1 MSGSDPSASSN
12 ATPYGTVT
20 VTPDPGFKLV
30 FDGLEAV
37 ESLGRPFLYNLDVS
51 SFKTTT
57 DLIGL
62 LGSKVTVS
70 FSTTSGPTRYFNGL
84 LTRIVYAGLVG
95 GASRYHLELRPW
107 IWMLTRSHDCKIFQN
122 MAPFDIITGVCRDA
136 GFSDF
141 ADKRQNQAG
150 STVLDYCVQYR
161 ESSLDFVTRLMEQ
174 YGIYY
179 YFEHTSDKHTLN
191 FADDPNSHT
200 ALSAS
205 ILYQR
210 QMTEMR
216 TVVDHIWEFSADLRV
231 QPGTY
236 TYRDYN
242 FTTPSADLTAKS
254 MKQGSH
260 EYGSSEIYDYP
271 GIYDT
276 AANGQKLT
284 DVRIQEIAARRQ
296 TFTGSTNARA
306 LLCGC
311 RFTLGKAE
319 NDTLS
324 KVVDQSIY
332 AEYLVIATI
341 THFGMGES
349 KSSLDMK
356 GELTDSYSCS
366 FQAIPGETPF
376 RLERQTNVPLIRGPQ
391 TAKVVGPSGQ
401 EIYTD
406 QYGRIKVQF
415 YWDRV
420 NPPDETASCW
430 IRVSQTW
437 AGAGWGSNIIPR
449 IGQEVIVAF
458 LEGNPDRPIIT
469 GTVYNANN
477 TVPYPLPD
485 NATRSTIKSNSSLG
499 GGGSNEMRF
508 EDKKGSEEV
517 MFHAQYDYN
526 KTVLHNETA
535 TITND
540 HTTTVQQGNRAITV
554 SQGNNSL
561 TVSQGNN
568 SATIKGNDSLTVSS
582 GNHSITI
589 SAGSSSVT
597 AAKSITLTV
606 GANSITIDTS
616 GVTISATKVTVQAQ
630 AALSAQ
636 GAQVSVNAQATMSLQ
651 AGGPLSV
658 QGAMVSIN

>member
-1 MSGSDPSASSN
+1 MSGSDPSDSDDASPFGS
-12 ATPYGTVT
+12 VT
-20 VTPDPGFKLV
+20 VTPDPGYKLV

-37 ESLGRPFLYNLDVS
+37 ETLGRPFLYNLDVS
-51 SFKTTT
+51 SSKTTSE
-57 DLIGL
+57 LMNL
-62 LGSKVTVS
+62 LGSKVTVT
-70 FSTTSGPTRYFNGL
+70 FKTSESDTTRYFNGM

-107 IWMLTRSHDCKIFQN
+107 IWLLTRIHDCKIFQN
-122 MAPFDIITGVCRDA
+122 MAPFDIITQVCRDA

-179 YFEHTSDKHTLN
+179 YFEHTDSKHTLN

-200 ALSAS
+200 ALADP
-205 ILYQR
+205 IQYQR
-210 QMTEMR
+210 QMTELR
-216 TVVDHIWEFSADLRV
+216 TVEDHVWEYAADLRV

-236 TYRDYN
+236 TSRDYN

-254 MKQGSH
+254 MKQGTH

-271 GIYDT
+271 GLYDT

-296 TFTGSTNARA
+296 MFTGSTNARG

-311 RFTLGKAE
+311 RFTLCAAVNNPLKQ
-319 NDTLS
+319 
-324 KVVDQSIY
+324 VVDESLY
-332 AEYLVIATI
+332 AEYLVIGTI

-349 KSSLDMK
+349 KSGSA
-356 GELTDSYSCS
+356 GELTDSYNCA
-366 FQAIPGETPF
+366 FQAIPGATPF
-376 RLERQTNVPLIRGPQ
+376 RLERQTALPLIRGPQ
-391 TAKVVGPSGQ
+391 TAKIVGPSGQ

-406 QYGRIKVQF
+406 QYGRVKVQF

-437 AGAGWGSNIIPR
+437 AGAGWGSMIIPR
-449 IGQEVIVAF
+449 IGQEVIVDF

-469 GTVYNANN
+469 GCVYNANN

-499 GGGSNEMRF
+499 GGGSNELRF

-526 KTVLHNETA
+526 KFVLHNETV
-535 TITND
+535 TITQD
-540 HTTTVQQGNRAITV
+540 HTTTVQQGKRAITV
-554 SQGNNSL
+554 SQGDNTL
-561 TVSQGNN
+561 TVSQGNK
-568 SATIKGNDSLTVSS
+568 SVTVSTGNDSLTVSS
-582 GNHSITI
+582 GNHSITV
-589 SAGSSSVT
+589 SAGSSSIT
-597 AAKSITLTV
+597 AGQSITLTV
-606 GANSITIDTS
+606 GGNSITIDTS
-616 GVTISATKVTVQAQ
+616 GVTISAT
-630 AALSAQ
+630 
-636 GAQVSVNAQATMSLQ
+636 QVSVQAQATMSLQ

>member
-1 MSGSDPSASSN
+1 MSGSDPSASST

-51 SFKTTT
+51 SSKTTS
-57 DLIGL
+57 DLISL

-70 FSTTSGPTRYFNGL
+70 FSTTSGTTRYFNGM
-84 LTRIVYAGLVG
+84 LTRIVYGGLVG

-107 IWMLTRSHDCKIFQN
+107 IWMLTRIHDCKIFQN
-122 MAPFDIITGVCRDA
+122 MAPFDIITQVCRDA

-200 ALSAS
+200 ALSAA
-205 ILYQR
+205 IQYQR
-210 QMTEMR
+210 QMTELR
-216 TVVDHIWEFSADLRV
+216 TVADHIWEFAADLRV

-260 EYGSSEIYDYP
+260 EYGTSEIYDYP

-311 RFTLGKAE
+311 RFTLSNAV
-319 NDTLS
+319 DTALN
-324 KVVDQSIY
+324 

-349 KSSLDMK
+349 KSSAQVK
-356 GELTDSYSCS
+356 GELTDSYTCS
-366 FQAIPGETPF
+366 FQAIPGATPF
-376 RLERQTNVPLIRGPQ
+376 RLERQTSVPLIRGPQ

-406 QYGRIKVQF
+406 QYGRVKVQF
-415 YWDRV
+415 FWDRV

-430 IRVSQTW
+430 IRVSQIW
-437 AGAGWGSNIIPR
+437 AGAGWGSNVIPR

-469 GTVYNANN
+469 GCVYNANN

-485 NATRSTIKSNSSLG
+485 NATRSTVKSNSSLG
-499 GGGSNEMRF
+499 GGGSNELRF

-526 KTVLHNETA
+526 KTVLHNETV
-535 TITND
+535 TITQD
-540 HTTTVQQGNRAITV
+540 HTTTVQQGNRSV
-554 SQGNNSL
+554 

-568 SATIKGNDSLTVSS
+568 SATISTGNDSLTVSS

-597 AAKSITLTV
+597 AAQSITLQV
-606 GANSITIDTS
+606 GGNSIKIDTS
-616 GVTISATKVTVQAQ
+616 GVTITATQVSVQAQ
-630 AALSAQ
+630 ASLSAQ
-636 GAQVSVNAQATMSLQ
+636 GASVSVNAQADMSLQ

>member
-1 MSGSDPSASSN
+1 MSGSDPSAN
-12 ATPYGTVT
+12 PTATPYGTVT

-37 ESLGRPFLYNLDVS
+37 ETLGRPFLYNLDVS
-51 SFKTTT
+51 STKTTSY
-57 DLIGL
+57 LMNL

-70 FSTTSGPTRYFNGL
+70 FSTTSGTTRYFNGML
-84 LTRIVYAGLVG
+84 ARIVYGGLVG

-107 IWMLTRSHDCKIFQN
+107 IWMLTRIHDCKIFQN
-122 MAPFDIITGVCRDA
+122 MAPFDIITQVCRDA

-150 STVLDYCVQYR
+150 STVLEYCVQYR

-179 YFEHTSDKHTLN
+179 YFEHTDSKHTLN

-200 ALSAS
+200 ALTAA
-205 ILYQR
+205 IQYQR

-216 TVVDHIWEFSADLRV
+216 TVADHIWEFAADLRV

-242 FTTPSADLTAKS
+242 FITPSADLTAKS
-254 MKQGSH
+254 MKQGAH
-260 EYGSSEIYDYP
+260 EFGTSEIYDYP

-296 TFTGSTNARA
+296 MFTGSTNARS

-311 RFTLGKAE
+311 RFTLSKA
-319 NDTLS
+319 
-324 KVVDQSIY
+324 VDEALN
-332 AEYLVIATI
+332 AEYLVIGTI

-349 KSSLDMK
+349 KSSAQTQ

-406 QYGRIKVQF
+406 QYGRVKVQF

-449 IGQEVIVAF
+449 INQEVIVAF

-499 GGGSNEMRF
+499 GGGSNELRF

-535 TITND
+535 TITQD
-540 HTTTVQQGNRAITV
+540 HTTTVQQGNRSITV
-554 SQGNNSL
+554 SQGNNS
-561 TVSQGNN
+561 T
-568 SATIKGNDSLTVSS
+568 TISTGNDSLTVSS
-582 GNHSITI
+582 GNHSITV

-597 AAKSITLTV
+597 AAQSITLQV
-606 GANSITIDTS
+606 GGNSIKIDTS
-616 GVTISATKVTVQAQ
+616 GVTITATQVSVQAQ
-630 AALSAQ
+630 ASLSAQ
-636 GAQVSVNAQATMSLQ
+636 GASVSVNAQADMSLQ

>member
-1 MSGSDPSASSN
+1 MSGSDPS
-12 ATPYGTVT
+12 TDPKPYANVT
-20 VTPDPGFKLV
+20 VAADPTIELV
-30 FDGLEAV
+30 FDGMEAV
-37 ESLGRPFLYNLDVS
+37 ETLGRPFLYNLDVS
-51 SFKTTT
+51 SSLTTS
-57 DLIGL
+57 DMMNL
-62 LGSKVTVS
+62 LGSKVTVT
-70 FSTTSGPTRYFNGL
+70 FTTTSGTERYFNGM
-84 LTRIVYAGLVG
+84 LTRMIYAGLSG
-95 GASRYHLELRPW
+95 GATRYHLELRPW
-107 IWMLTRSHDCKIFQN
+107 IWMLTRIHDCKIFQN
-122 MAPFDIITGVCRDA
+122 MAPFDIITQVCRDA

-179 YFEHTSDKHTLN
+179 YFEHTDTKHTLN

-200 ALSAS
+200 ALTNA
-205 ILYQR
+205 IQYQR
-210 QMTEMR
+210 RMTEMR
-216 TVVDHIWEFSADLRV
+216 TVADHVWEFAADLRV

-254 MKQGSH
+254 MKQGAH
-260 EYGSSEIYDYP
+260 EFGSSEIYDYP

-296 TFTGSTNARA
+296 MFTGSTNARA
-306 LLCGC
+306 LVCGC
-311 RFTLGKAE
+311 RF
-319 NDTLS
+319 NLS
-324 KVVDQSIY
+324 KAANDPLKNVVDESIY
-332 AEYLVIATI
+332 AEYLVIGTI

-349 KSSLDMK
+349 KSGSSNDK

-366 FQAIPGETPF
+366 FQAIPGTTPF

-406 QYGRIKVQF
+406 QYGRVKVQF

-437 AGAGWGSNIIPR
+437 AGAGWGSTIIPR

-469 GTVYNANN
+469 GCVYNANN

-499 GGGSNEMRF
+499 GGGSNELRF

-526 KTVLHNETA
+526 KFVLNNETV
-535 TITND
+535 TITQD

-568 SATIKGNDSLTVSS
+568 SATISTGNDSLTVSS
-582 GNHSITI
+582 GNHSITV

-597 AAKSITLTV
+597 AAQSITLQV
-606 GANSITIDTS
+606 GGNSIKIDTS
-616 GVTISATKVTVQAQ
+616 GVTITATQVSVQAQ
-630 AALSAQ
+630 ASLSAQ
-636 GAQVSVNAQATMSLQ
+636 GASVSVNAQADMSLQ

>member
-1 MSGSDPSASSN
+1 MSGSDPTSTAN
-12 ATPYGTVT
+12 PDATPYGTVT

-51 SFKTTT
+51 STKTTS
-57 DLIGL
+57 DLLSL
-62 LGSKVTVS
+62 LGSTVTVS
-70 FSTTSGPTRYFNGL
+70 FSTTSGTTRYFNGM
-84 LTRIVYAGLVG
+84 LTRIVYGGLVG

-107 IWMLTRSHDCKIFQN
+107 IWMLTRIHDCKIFQN

-141 ADKRQNQAG
+141 EDKRQNQAG

-179 YFEHTSDKHTLN
+179 YFEHTDSKHTLY

-200 ALSAS
+200 ALSAA
-205 ILYQR
+205 IKYQR
-210 QMTEMR
+210 QMTELR
-216 TVVDHIWEFSADLRV
+216 TVADHIWEFAADLRV

-254 MKQGSH
+254 MQPGAH
-260 EYGSSEIYDYP
+260 EHGASEIYDYP

-276 AANGQKLT
+276 TTNGQKLT

-296 TFTGSTNARA
+296 TFTGSTNARS

-311 RFTLGKAE
+311 RFTLSEAV
-319 NDTLS
+319 DTALN
-324 KVVDQSIY
+324 

-349 KSSLDMK
+349 KSSAQVQ
-356 GELTDSYSCS
+356 GELTDSYTCS
-366 FQAIPGETPF
+366 FQAIPGATPF

-406 QYGRIKVQF
+406 QYGRVKVQF
-415 YWDRV
+415 FWDRV

-430 IRVSQTW
+430 IRVSQIW
-437 AGAGWGSNIIPR
+437 AGAGWGSNVILR

-469 GTVYNANN
+469 GCVYNANN

-485 NATRSTIKSNSSLG
+485 NATRSTVKSNSSLG
-499 GGGSNEMRF
+499 GGGSNELRF

-535 TITND
+535 TITQD

-568 SATIKGNDSLTVSS
+568 SATISTGNDSLTVSS
-582 GNHSITI
+582 GNHSITV

-597 AAKSITLTV
+597 AAQSITLQV
-606 GANSITIDTS
+606 GGNSIKIDTS
-616 GVTISATKVTVQAQ
+616 GVTITATQVSVQAQ
-630 AALSAQ
+630 ASLSAQ
-636 GAQVSVNAQATMSLQ
+636 GASVSVNAQADMSLQ

-658 QGAMVSIN
+658 QGAIVSIN